1 MTCPSHAFVPHL
13 GTVAVAHG
21 QIEMLQKLVE
31 RGANMYEQNDLE
43 QCSTTTSKYDKTRLN
58 ALDYAW

>member
-1 MTCPSHAFVPHL
+1 MTCPSHASVPHL

-43 QCSTTTSKYDKTRLN
+43 QCSTNDKTRLN

>member
-1 MTCPSHAFVPHL
+1 M
-13 GTVAVAHG
+13 AHG

-43 QCSTTTSKYDKTRLN
+43 QCSTNDKTRLN